1 MKILIVGC
9 GAMGGALLRGW
20 EKHYDLSVIDPTK
33 SAFKNLNDL
42 ENDYVPDVIIL
53 AVKPQ
58 LLAMVLPDYSKFKSS
73 LFISVAAGV
82 RISFYEKIIG
92 LDIRIVRVMP
102 NLAVQVG
109 EGASAYVANTN
120 CTNADINTVKELF
133 SKVGII
139 KPLAD
144 ENMFDSITALSGS
157 GPAYIFYLSECMAEA
172 AIKLGLDKDLAY
184 QFAMQTMIGAGF
196 TLKHTETSLENL
208 RANVTSKG
216 GTTEAALNVLMHENQ
231 LQNMIN
237 SALSAAQK
245 RALEMA
251 NS

>member
-9 GAMGGALLRGW
+9 GAMGGALLKGW
-20 EKHYDLSVIDPTK
+20 EKYYDLSVIDPTK
-33 SAFKNLNDL
+33 SSFKNLSDL
-42 ENDYVPDVIIL
+42 ADDYVPNIIVL

-58 LLAMVLPDYSKFKSS
+58 LLATVLLEYSKFKSS

-92 LDIRIVRVMP
+92 LDIKIVRVMP

-109 EGASAYVANTN
+109 EGASAYVANNN
-120 CTNADINTVKELF
+120 CTHSDIKTVNELF
-133 SKVGII
+133 NKVGLV

-144 ENMFDSITALSGS
+144 ENMFDAITALSGS

-172 AIKLGLDKDLAY
+172 AINLGLDRDLAY
-184 QFAMQTMIGAGF
+184 QFARQTIVGAGF
-196 TLKHTETSLENL
+196 TLKHNENSLENL

-216 GTTEAALNVLMHENQ
+216 GTTESAVNVLMHENQ
-231 LQNMIN
+231 LQNIIN
-237 SALSAAQK
+237 LALSAAQK